1 MDFHSQKDLFNTH
14 RHQAIRNLFIEKR
27 KLLGLSQKQLAA
39 AMQSDVSDIAL
50 MENNSG
56 SMSFSDIQL
65 FSDALKVSIKELEN
79 LLKYLTAKGLP
90 TFYLNTSH
98 RINMVY

>member
-27 KLLGLSQKQLAA
+27 KLLGLSQNQLAA
-39 AMQSDVSDIAL
+39 AIQTDVSAVAA
-50 MENNSG
+50 MENKTG

-65 FSDALKVSIKELEN
+65 YSDALKVSIKELEN
-79 LLKYLTAKGLP
+79 LLK
-90 TFYLNTSH
+90 
-98 RINMVY
+98 

>member
-27 KLLGLSQKQLAA
+27 KLLGLSQNQLAT
-39 AMQSDVSDIAL
+39 AMQTDVSAVAAV
-50 MENNSG
+50 ENNTG
-56 SMSFSDIQL
+56 DMSFSEIQL

-79 LLKYLTAKGLP
+79 LLK
-90 TFYLNTSH
+90 
-98 RINMVY
+98 

>member
-27 KLLGLSQKQLAA
+27 KLLGLSQNQLAA
-39 AMQSDVSDIAL
+39 VMQTDVSDIVL
-50 MENNSG
+50 MENNLG

-65 FSDALKVSIKELEN
+65 FSDALKVSIKDLEN
-79 LLKYLTAKGLP
+79 LLK
-90 TFYLNTSH
+90 
-98 RINMVY
+98 

>member
-27 KLLGLSQKQLAA
+27 KLLGLSQKELATQ
-39 AMQSDVSDIAL
+39 MRIDVSNIIK
-50 MENNSG
+50 ME
-56 SMSFSDIQL
+56 SFPGDFKYSDIQL

-79 LLKYLTAKGLP
+79 LLK
-90 TFYLNTSH
+90 
-98 RINMVY
+98 